1 MNILMVLDE
10 EFPPDGRVERE
21 IHILQ
26 KAGHTLHLLCYS
38 LSQKSGLEKVGGI
51 DVFYVPISKA
61 DYKFKALA
69 LLLPFYFRF
78 WTKNLRK
85 QLKKFSYDVIHFHDL
100 NLAKVC
106 IQEGEKFRIKVIGD
120 YHENRPEIMKLYD
133 HVRTF
138 PGSVLI
144 STQKWYK
151 FQIRYSILLDHLILV
166 TKEAKDYYIQHYGI
180 RKEIIT
186 VIENFPELDQLL
198 ALPVDRSIV
207 DKYEKKRMIVYF
219 GDTGLRRGTGTIME
233 AANLLKQNSLYHFV
247 IIGTS
252 REQEK
257 LVSLKEKYGLKNIEL
272 TGEMPIEKAV
282 SYFKAANVG
291 VCPFLR
297 NIHHDTTYANKLF
310 QYMAFAKPVVVS
322 NCTSQVN
329 VINESDCG
337 LVHEAGNASDM
348 VEKILTLENPEVYAQ
363 MGKNAI
369 EAVKLKYNFDV
380 SKQKL
385 VNLYNKLS
393 DEIKRNQ

>member
-26 KAGHTLHLLCYS
+26 EAGYTVHLLCYS
-38 LSQKSGLEKVGGI
+38 LSGKSGLEKVHGI
-51 DVFYVPISKA
+51 DVFYVPISRM

-78 WTKNLRK
+78 WTKNLNQ
-85 QLKKFSYDVIHFHDL
+85 QLKNFSYDVIHFHDL

-106 IQEGEKFRIKVIGD
+106 IEEGKKSRIKVVGD

-138 PGSVLI
+138 PGNVLI
-144 STQKWYK
+144 SIIKWYD
-151 FQIRYSILLDHLILV
+151 FQIRYSKMLDHLILV
-166 TKEAKDYYIQHYGI
+166 TREAKEYYIQHYGI

-198 ALPVDRSIV
+198 ALPVDSSIV
-207 DKYEKKRMIVYF
+207 DKYKNKRMIVYF
-219 GDTGLRRGTGTIME
+219 GDTGLRRGTDTIIE

-252 REQEK
+252 REQKK
-257 LVSLKEKYGLKNIEL
+257 LVALKGKYGLDNIEL

-282 SYFKAANVG
+282 SYFKAAKVG

-310 QYMAFAKPVVVS
+310 QYMAFGKPVVVS

-329 VINESDCG
+329 VINESGCG
-337 LVHEAGNASDM
+337 LVHEAGNASDL
-348 VEKILTLENPEVYAQ
+348 VEKITTLENQDLYDQ
-363 MGKNAI
+363 MSKIAG
-369 EAVKLKYNFDV
+369 ESVKINYNFDV

-385 VNLYNKLS
+385 VNLYKKLS
-393 DEIKRNQ
+393 DEIK